1 VNNTSSGHIYITG
14 NVTCPAG
21 NVYQGFA
28 VYNTGTGNVYITGN
42 VTGTGSFAAVQNSST
57 GRVYVTG
64 NVAGGSSGINAVGV
78 QNQSTG
84 IVVVNGTITGGTN
97 GSGYVGIVAGSLL
110 CHTGDRVTGS
120 GAINAVGGI
129 GLVRIAASQQTTFSL
144 MTYDTSTLTEA
155 ASRSLYTGGVNL
167 NQPAVA
173 NVRSGTT
180 FGASSEYTGTLAVPS
195 PTLVAIGVATDNTVG
210 SYAPTGGLDAAGVR
224 TAIGLATANLDTQLS
239 GIQSDTNDIQTR
251 LPAALE
257 SGRIAA
263 ALDSATETKINK
275 IEAAVAGT
283 VTGAGTSTEVF
294 VGPSATLTITVD
306 SSGNR
311 SAVVVT

>member
-1 VNNTSSGHIYITG
+1 VAILCYTAGTLTITG
-14 NVTCPAG
+14 NVTAG
-21 NVYQGFA
+21 TTYGVHSFQALVIHNGDQIDGT
-28 VYNTGTGNVYITGN
+28 TGHRAIYTTRLWI
-42 VTGTGSFAAVQNSST
+42 SSSVQTQHQICTN
-57 GRVYVTG
+57 
-64 NVAGGSSGINAVGV
+64 NGG
-78 QNQSTG
+78 
-84 IVVVNGTITGGTN
+84 VV
-97 GSGYVGIVAGSLL
+97 GSL
-110 CHTGDRVTGS
+110 
-120 GAINAVGGI
+120 
-129 GLVRIAASQQTTFSL
+129 
-144 MTYDTSTLTEA
+144 
-155 ASRSLYTGGVNL
+155 RSLYTGGVNL
-167 NQPAVA
+167 GQPVVA
-173 NVRSGTT
+173 NVRSGTVY
-180 FGASSEYTGTLAVPS
+180 GASSEYTGTLAVPS
-195 PTLVAIGVATDNTVG
+195 PTLVAIGVSTDNTVG
-210 SYAPTGGLDAAGVR
+210 SYAPAGGLDAAGVR
-224 TAIGLATANLDTQLS
+224 SAIGLATANLDTQLS